1 MLYETGTPQKTN
13 LEIQQNQIIRHFELR
28 SDVPTHQ
35 LSM

>member
-1 MLYETGTPQKTN
+1 MKQVGTLQKTN
-13 LEIQQNQIIRHFELR
+13 LEIQQNQTIRHFEFR